1 MKRAYSALMAVI
13 IMGVVMLIVAV
24 TLVTLGGDSNQLAGV
39 MSNRYYAKNLA
50 KACAEKALTF
60 LRNKE
65 SLDASQNY
73 KARIIIEPSDDAM
86 ISSVNPNLNYGASS
100 AVTLSASSALLYR
113 FDVAGAVP
121 EGAVILS
128 ATMRLYALSESSGN
142 ETIRAYR
149 ILPANAA
156 WLEGNND
163 GTASSFFDVNW
174 SYLDYGSLTNWA
186 GSPGMSTA
194 ATDYYAI
201 PEVSI
206 ADKIVSSTA
215 YSLEI
220 SSSTVNSWLDPS
232 NNQGLVVRSDAGSE
246 LWFATKEAAIVN
258 QRPVLDLVYSVGD
271 LQSAKGGVSQDYGYC
286 FYQNINTSGDN
297 WVVEATGISKD
308 VWSFNRV
315 DLTQPSSTPSVITI
329 SSWKEVESF

>member
-128 ATMRLYALSESSGN
+128 ATMRIYALSESSGN
-142 ETIRAYR
+142 ETIRAY
-149 ILPANAA
+149 AA

-220 SSSTVNSWLDPS
+220 SSSTVNSWLEPS

-246 LWFATKEAAIVN
+246 LWFATKEAAVVN
-258 QRPVLDLVYSVGD
+258 QRPVLDLVYSVSD